1 MHRYLLVIL
10 FALASCS
17 GRERSVECNG
27 VDEPSSAQKASAAH
41 GNLAPG
47 SVSAD
52 DPLMS
57 EIASIVG
64 PGAKS
69 CGRVPLGQDPMKAWQ
84 CAEDADRRGAAHWFA
99 IQREGIDSDIWLAS
113 LRTESGQKFIL
124 SYDSNY
130 MGGPGLQPSFTK
142 YVCNERIGF
151 SPDLGQPLHCVR
163 R

>member
-27 VDEPSSAQKASAAH
+27 VDEPSSAQKASVAH

-47 SVSAD
+47 GVSAD

-64 PGAKS
+64 PGATS
-69 CGRVPLGQDPMKAWQ
+69 CGRIPLGQDPMKAWQ

-113 LRTESGQKFIL
+113 THGIGPEVHSFLRFE
-124 SYDSNY
+124 
-130 MGGPGLQPSFTK
+130 
-142 YVCNERIGF
+142 
-151 SPDLGQPLHCVR
+151 LHGWPRASAELHQVR
-163 R
+163 L

>member
-1 MHRYLLVIL
+1 V
-10 FALASCS
+10 
-17 GRERSVECNG
+17 CNG
-27 VDEPSSAQKASAAH
+27 VDEPSNAQKGFAA
-41 GNLAPG
+41 
-47 SVSAD
+47 
-52 DPLMS
+52 DPLMA

-64 PGAKS
+64 PGVTS

-99 IQREGIDSDIWLAS
+99 VQREGIDSDIWFAS

-142 YVCNERIGF
+142 YVCNG
-151 SPDLGQPLHCVR
+151 R
-163 R
+163 RVCSWPCSCHKRRS

>member
-27 VDEPSSAQKASAAH
+27 VDEPSNAQKGFAA
-41 GNLAPG
+41 
-47 SVSAD
+47 
-52 DPLMS
+52 DPLMA

-64 PGAKS
+64 PGVTS

-84 CAEDADRRGAAHWFA
+84 CAEDADRRGAAHWF
-99 IQREGIDSDIWLAS
+99 AS

-142 YVCNERIGF
+142 YVCNGRIGF
-151 SPDLGQPLHCVR
+151 SPDLSQPLHCVR
-163 R
+163 PQSL